1 MTTKNFNLRI
11 TLHRYYRSI
20 GLVTDDHGETV
31 RSFLCNVPHNS
42 ELLRGVMI
50 DLVNN
55 NLNFREGGLY
65 LLFFQFC
72 RPILYKK

>member
-31 RSFLCNVPHNS
+31 
-42 ELLRGVMI
+42 
-50 DLVNN
+50 
-55 NLNFREGGLY
+55 
-65 LLFFQFC
+65 
-72 RPILYKK
+72 